1 MSIIGIVLRV
11 SVLGLFLCSCVSNP
25 DVSSAG
31 RENAQN
37 AGDGSSRTEGAVS
50 SDDIALSESTAE
62 TDEAASAEY
71 YDGSGRL
78 YSSNRAARSNLSRSG
93 NGDIELQFRDANM
106 RTVLD
111 AVLRDTLGFSYQVDP
126 NLTTK
131 LTLETSGPVSPDGLL
146 FILETV
152 LRAKG
157 IALMISG
164 ESAHVL
170 PLGQASRAAQLQSRN
185 SANAG
190 YRVQIVPLKYAVPS
204 ELSRVI
210 EKFAPQGGILAAD
223 DARSLLILAGT
234 SDEISIMLSA
244 VRTFDID
251 WMAGMSFAIYDL
263 KYAEVK
269 KIAKELLE
277 IFGDADS
284 PIGGAVR
291 LIPIE
296 RLNRL
301 LAISSQPSYLRDIE
315 SWIERLDIGG
325 SSPGRRIYVYHVQNG
340 RAVDLAN
347 SLNALFNVGQNAGAG
362 QAAPGY
368 SPTGQGLTSG
378 SGNSVPPQ
386 SNRPGVLNQRPEAAN
401 EASPQAVRIVPSEEN
416 NSLLMLAT
424 PSEFGV
430 IEAALK
436 RMDEAPRQVLI
447 EASLAEVTLTDELRY
462 GVQWFFDSNDGQV
475 TLSESSGGGTSS
487 AFPGFS
493 YVYTGSLDVRAVL
506 NALES
511 VTDVKVISSPKL
523 LVLNNQSASLRVG
536 DEVPVPV
543 QSAVSTTDSN
553 APIVNSVEYRN
564 TGVILEVTPRINE
577 GGLIY
582 LDVVQEVSDV
592 AQTTS
597 SGIDAPTIQQR
608 KIETTVAVQGGETI
622 ALGGLIRDSE
632 VITKAGVP
640 YLHKIPL
647 LGNLF
652 SRTGKTNRRT
662 ELVVFLTPRII
673 RDAKETRDV
682 MEDLRRLFEND
693 EYSINQ

>member
-1 MSIIGIVLRV
+1 MSYMQSVFRVGIISAL
-11 SVLGLFLCSCVSNP
+11 LCSCASNP
-25 DVSSAG
+25 DPASTTGMESQTATVDYSLRA
-31 RENAQN
+31 
-37 AGDGSSRTEGAVS
+37 
-50 SDDIALSESTAE
+50 ESTSPVE
-62 TDEAASAEY
+62 VVVTEPNTTPDDSAEPEY
-71 YDGSGRL
+71 FDGSGKLFAYGGISR
-78 YSSNRAARSNLSRSG
+78 SSLARSG
-93 NGDIELQFRDANM
+93 GGDIELQFRDASV

-111 AVLRDTLGFSYQVDP
+111 AVLKDMLGLRYQVDP
-126 NLTTK
+126 SLTAK
-131 LTLETSGPVSPDGLL
+131 LTLETNGPVDADGLL

-157 IALMISG
+157 MALLKSG
-164 ESAHVL
+164 DDVRVV
-170 PLGQASRAAQLQSRN
+170 PLSQASRSAALHSGR
-185 SANAG
+185 STNAG
-190 YRVQIVPLKYAVPS
+190 YTVQIVPLRYAVPS

-210 EKFAPQGGILAAD
+210 EKFAPQGGVLAAD
-223 DARSLLILAGT
+223 DARSLLIIAGT
-234 SDEISIMLSA
+234 SDEISTMLAA

-251 WMAGMSFAIYDL
+251 WMAGMSFAMYDL
-263 KYAEVK
+263 QYAEAK
-269 KIAKELLE
+269 QIAKELLE
-277 IFGDADS
+277 IFGDANS

-315 SWIERLDIGG
+315 SWIERLDVGG
-325 SSPGRRIYVYHVQNG
+325 SAPGRRIYVYHVQNG
-340 RAVDLAN
+340 RASDLAN
-347 SLNALFNVGQNAGAG
+347 SLNALFNMGNLTGQSQNAYDSGAQGQVAGAG
-362 QAAPGY
+362 
-368 SPTGQGLTSG
+368 STGNFG
-378 SGNSVPPQ
+378 
-386 SNRPGVLNQRPEAAN
+386 SNRSTAASNQPLSGESNNR
-401 EASPQAVRIVPSEEN
+401 SPDSIRIVPSEEN
-416 NSLLMLAT
+416 NSLLLLAT

-430 IEAALK
+430 IESALK
-436 RMDEAPRQVLI
+436 RMDQAPRQVLI

-462 GVQWFFDSNDGQV
+462 GVQWFFESSDGQT
-475 TLSESSGGGTSS
+475 TLSESTNGGISS

-493 YVYTGSLDVRAVL
+493 YLYTGSSDVRAVL

-511 VTDVKVISSPKL
+511 MTDVKVISSPKL

-543 QSAVSTTDSN
+543 QSAINTSDTN
-553 APIVNSVEYRN
+553 APIVNTVEYRN

-608 KIETTVAVQGGETI
+608 KIESTVAVQGGETI
-622 ALGGLIRDSE
+622 ALGGLIRDSD
-632 VITKAGVP
+632 VVTKAGIPV
-640 YLHKIPL
+640 LHKIPV

-652 SRTGKTNRRT
+652 SRTGITNRRT

-673 RDAKETRDV
+673 RDAKETISV
-682 MEDLRRLFEND
+682 MEDLEKLLELEQNSFK
-693 EYSINQ
+693 